1 MKKNILIVDDEKDI
15 CLTLSKI
22 LSSKGFLV
30 KVAVNSDAAI
40 NEIKKSS
47 IDLVLLYVWL

>member
-22 LSSKGFLV
+22 LSSKGYSV
-30 KVAVNSDAAI
+30 TIANNS
-40 NEIKKSS
+40 
-47 IDLVLLYVWL
+47 L